1 MCLGIPEL
9 KRQFAENLDLV
20 LGAVGIGELGQL
32 LLGGIKGRASG
43 RLRMTHPI
51 DDPSGYVNLATFLQ
65 RPSAFL
71 TLGFL
76 LLSGFPSAHDNGPFA
91 CDVLYYDLSRA
102 SISKHRDEINEN
114 PTKNPLTQIKSR
126 KY

>member
-1 MCLGIPEL
+1 MCFSISEL
-9 KRQFAENLDLV
+9 KRQFTEDLDLV
-20 LGAVGIGELGQL
+20 LGAVGIGEFGQL

-43 RLRMTHPI
+43 RLRMTHSI
-51 DDPSGYVNLATFLQ
+51 DDPSGDVDLATLLQ

-102 SISKHRDEINEN
+102 IISKHRDEINEN
-114 PTKNPLTQIKSR
+114 PTKNPLVQIKPC